1 MNRSESKYFNT
12 AIKMDL
18 ALISLLE
25 KKSIEYISVSEI
37 CAFAGVN
44 RSTFY
49 LHYENIGELLEEAA
63 RYLLDDFLSY
73 FSTDTRSV
81 ALDLKDCELKDLMF
95 ISDRYLTPYL
105 LYIKDRK
112 RVFATALA
120 HNKILGFEDVY
131 KQMFENIFDPIL
143 DRFGY
148 PLNDRKYV
156 MAYYLN
162 GINAVI
168 LEWLREDCGREVGEI
183 AKIISVCI
191 YGRYGILTEKQG

>member
-37 CAFAGVN
+37 GAFAGVN

-81 ALDLKDCELKDLMF
+81 ALDLKDCELKELMF

-105 LYIKDRK
+105 SYIKDHK

-191 YGRYGILTEKQG
+191 YGRYGILTEKQD

>member
-1 MNRSESKYFNT
+1 
-12 AIKMDL
+12 MDL

-25 KKSIEYISVSEI
+25 KKSLEYISVSEI
-37 CAFAGVN
+37 CASAGVN

-105 LYIKDRK
+105 SYIKDHK

-168 LEWLREDCGREVGEI
+168 LEWLRENCGREVGEI

-191 YGRYGILTEKQG
+191 YGRYGILTEKQD